1 MPLPM
6 SSIDAAGFTSTG
18 WSLLT
23 RLGEAQILL
32 PAMLLAAAWLAWR
45 RGAVR
50 LAVVWLLATLL
61 AALLTTASKVA
72 FIGYGL
78 GFAARDF
85 TGISG
90 HAMFAAAIV
99 PPLATLCAGGLLSRW
114 RCAGA
119 AAGYALAAAVAVS
132 RVMVGA
138 HSWSEVLAG
147 FALGALASAIV
158 LRGGHLPRFQL
169 QRWVPLALLA
179 WLVLTIG
186 NAPPSQTH
194 DWVTRLSLA
203 SSGRPVPYSRSQM
216 QRDFRR
222 GAALPS
228 VPLR

>member
-1 MPLPM
+1 MF
-6 SSIDAAGFTSTG
+6 SFDAAGSVSTG
-18 WSLLT
+18 WSVLT

-32 PAMLLAAAWLAWR
+32 PAMLLAVAWLAWR

-50 LAVVWLLATLL
+50 LATIWLLATLL

-78 GFAARDF
+78 GLAALDF

-99 PPLATLCAGGLLSRW
+99 PPLTTLCAGGLPPRW
-114 RCAGA
+114 RAVGVV
-119 AAGYALAAAVAVS
+119 AGYGLAAAVAVS

-147 FALGALASAIV
+147 FALGSLASAVV
-158 LRGGHLPRFQL
+158 LRGGQLPRLAL
-169 QRWVPLALLA
+169 QRWAPVALLA
-179 WLVLTIG
+179 WLVLTVG
-186 NAPPSQTH
+186 QAPPPRTH

-203 SSGRPVPYSRSQM
+203 SSGRPIPYSRSQM
-216 QRDFRR
+216 HRDFRLR
-222 GAALPS
+222 VALPS
-228 VPLR
+228 VPMR